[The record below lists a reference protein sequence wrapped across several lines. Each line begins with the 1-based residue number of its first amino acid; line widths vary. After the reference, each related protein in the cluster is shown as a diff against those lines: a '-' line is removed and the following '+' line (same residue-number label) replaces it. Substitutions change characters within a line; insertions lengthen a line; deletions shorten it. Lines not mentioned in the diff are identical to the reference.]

1 MILRRVIAPLLVVAL
16 FVGVHISN
24 SNSGFA
30 SSLVGS
36 TCSKLNMEMGDGPN
50 KSVVCKLVGKKK
62 LWQNLAKTAS
72 TTGNPSQGSSTSSS
86 GASSNLCKKVP
97 QFTANFIDPKYVRVV
112 TPIGEQTGGGGVI
125 AVRSYIH
132 PDQTFSGQQLP
143 IYATTDMTLYSA
155 NYYKLAGA
163 SDTYKPEYSL
173 YFDAGCGI
181 TVKFFHIKG
190 VVGKVASVVP
200 TGPSSSSAGQGV
212 KNVSVKAGE
221 QIGWYLLGE
230 NSVAFDFWVDDA
242 SITNSFI
249 VQSHYASSNALHSV
263 CPYSFYTA
271 EKKAIWLAKL
281 GAPGSDPIPGTTCGT
296 ISEGVAG
303 TAEGMWFISPNTL
316 TDVLSFDGPY
326 QSQIMFTTDAS
337 GTVRI
342 GGLNASSG
350 QMQMMVSSNAPTWK
364 KPVDVRVGDS
374 YCWSTARQ
382 SVKVHVIS
390 TKSMAVLVAGGSCE
404 AIGDAESGRTYQR

>member
-1 MILRRVIAPLLVVAL
+1 MTSKRISILSISAVATLLL
-16 FVGVHISN
+16 SIVGIVPSE
-24 SNSGFA
+24 A

-36 TCSKLNMEMGDGPN
+36 ACQKLNMEMGDGPN

-62 LWQNLAKTAS
+62 LWQNLEKLTSA
-72 TTGNPSQGSSTSSS
+72 TGNPPQGSSTSSN
-86 GASSNLCKKVP
+86 GGPSSNCKKVP

-132 PDQTFSGQQLP
+132 PDQAFTGQKLP
-143 IYATTDMTLYSA
+143 IYAPTDMTLYSA
-155 NYYKLAGA
+155 SLYKLAGA

-200 TGPSSSSAGQGV
+200 TVPSASSAGQGV

-230 NSVAFDFWVDDA
+230 NSVAFDFWVDNA
-242 SITNSFI
+242 AITNSFI
-249 VQSHYASSNALHSV
+249 VQSHFASSNALHSV

-271 EKKAIWLAKL
+271 DKRAIWLAKL
-281 GAPGSDPIPGTTCGT
+281 GAPGSDPIPGTSCGA
-296 ISEGVAG
+296 ISEGVSG
-303 TAEGMWFISPNTL
+303 TAEGMWFFAASTMN
-316 TDVLSFDGPY
+316 DVLSFDGPY

-342 GGLNASSG
+342 GGLNASGG
-350 QMQMMVSSNAPTWK
+350 QTQMMVSSNMQTWK
-364 KPVDVRVGDS
+364 KPVDITVGNT
-374 YCWSTARQ
+374 YCWSTAQ
-382 SVKVHVIS
+382 QAVKVHVIS
-390 TKSMAVLVAGGSCE
+390 IKTMAVLVANGSCDS
-404 AIGDAESGRTYQR
+404 IGEAESGRMYQR

>member
-1 MILRRVIAPLLVVAL
+1 M
-16 FVGVHISN
+16 
-24 SNSGFA
+24 
-30 SSLVGS
+30 
-36 TCSKLNMEMGDGPN
+36 
-50 KSVVCKLVGKKK
+50 
-62 LWQNLAKTAS
+62 
-72 TTGNPSQGSSTSSS
+72 
-86 GASSNLCKKVP
+86 
-97 QFTANFIDPKYVRVV
+97 
-112 TPIGEQTGGGGVI
+112 
-125 AVRSYIH
+125 
-132 PDQTFSGQQLP
+132 
-143 IYATTDMTLYSA
+143 
-155 NYYKLAGA
+155 
-163 SDTYKPEYSL
+163 
-173 YFDAGCGI
+173 
-181 TVKFFHIKG
+181 
-190 VVGKVASVVP
+190 
-200 TGPSSSSAGQGV
+200 
-212 KNVSVKAGE
+212 
-221 QIGWYLLGE
+221 
-230 NSVAFDFWVDDA
+230 
-242 SITNSFI
+242 
-249 VQSHYASSNALHSV
+249 
-263 CPYSFYTA
+263 
-271 EKKAIWLAKL
+271 AKL

-374 YCWSTARQ
+374 YCWSTAQQ